1 MCNYLSRQKLVKILK
16 KKMTESVLLEWFR
29 KTATI
34 IITIQGP
41 MLRQMAGETALRSI
55 PMAW

>member
-16 KKMTESVLLEWFR
+16 KKMTESVILEWFR